1 MAFGN
6 KVSYADTT
14 TQIRSVIPE
23 FDLLSPAEVPVLKW
37 MTGGND
43 DKPSLNNLDAPCTQ
57 TQYEWMEDTDPAHTS
72 TLGAAFADAVGTAL
86 NLASGIADLV
96 EGQIILVDSE
106 QMLVTTVTGANTATV
121 TRGWGGTT
129 AASHLIN
136 AVVTFVGSAHKEGA
150 DAPSAINSVPIM
162 PYNVVQEFT
171 KTIQLSEIE
180 QAINRYGIDNAIEY
194 ETAKRAR
201 QLYIDMEKQLFYG
214 KRVTA
219 TSSLPGAFGG
229 FDTYVP
235 AGNIIAGG
243 SADLT
248 GTMVMQAVQKCF
260 DAVGMA
266 GIPDTI
272 VCSAKTRRK
281 LSLLFSSYNSV
292 VTYREQADN
301 VGGVK
306 VDKIVTDFGEL
317 DILVSNWCPTFN
329 LYILKKEKLGIGPLN
344 GPGGNKEMRREMLA
358 KTGTSDKF
366 MITGDYTFQMRASSM
381 HCGVSGYILNG
392 I

>member
-23 FDLLSPAEVPVLKW
+23 FDLLSPAEVPFLKW
-37 MTGGND
+37 ATGGSD
-43 DKPSLNNLDAPCTQ
+43 DKPSLNNLDAPCTM
-57 TQYEWMEDTDPAHTS
+57 TKFEWMEDQDPAHTT
-72 TLGAAFADAVGTAL
+72 TLGAAFADTVGTAL
-86 NLASGIADLV
+86 NLAAGIADLV

-106 QMLVTTVTGANTATV
+106 QMLVTVVTGANTATV
-121 TRGWGGTT
+121 SRGWGGTT
-129 AASHLIN
+129 AATHSN
-136 AVVTFVGSAHKEGA
+136 GATVTFIGSTHKEGA
-150 DAPSAINSVPIM
+150 DAPSAIYTYPTM
-162 PYNVVQEFT
+162 PFNYVQEFT

-201 QLYIDMEKQLFYG
+201 QLYIDMEKQIFYG
-214 KRVTA
+214 KRVLG
-219 TSSLPGAFGG
+219 TSSIPAAFGG
-229 FDTYVP
+229 LETFIP
-235 AGNIIAGG
+235 AANIVAGAGG
-243 SADLT
+243 DLT
-248 GTMVMQAVQKCF
+248 AKMVMDAIQKCF

-272 VCSAKTRRK
+272 VTSAKARRK
-281 LSLLFSSYNSV
+281 LSLLFSTYNSV

-301 VGGVK
+301 IGGVK
-306 VDKIVTDFGEL
+306 IDKITTDFGDL
-317 DILVSNWCPTFN
+317 NILVSNWCPTTK
-329 LYILKKEKLGIGPLN
+329 LYILKKEKIALGPLN
-344 GPGGNKEMRREMLA
+344 GAGGSKEMRREMLA

-381 HCGVSGYILNG
+381 HALVDNIVPNP
-392 I
+392 